1 MTTRSPIT
9 LSPASASSHS
19 LRSQVEI
26 QAFILKRGK
35 RQRQTLVSVRMAPKH
50 SARALDL
57 AFLPAGSD
65 LVISCAR
72 QRSSSRA
79 PAHSRGLVWDILRSH
94 WRPCAV
100 QNMFRPSRS
109 FPRGEGK
116 QSHGLDRK
124 TWRCRHIW
132 KTILCFESQLTSHFP
147 VCMLLQHGP
156 LIPATCLLLPLCLWV
171 GKAVCS
177 SSFDREPEVDAFHSV
192 DQGRV
197 ACELCV
203 WHQHPESFLHELG

>member
-19 LRSQVEI
+19 PRSQVEI
-26 QAFILKRGK
+26 QAFILKREEK
-35 RQRQTLVSVRMAPKH
+35 QRQTLVSVRMAPKH
-50 SARALDL
+50 SARVLAF
-57 AFLPAGSD
+57 AFLPARSD

-72 QRSSSRA
+72 QPSSSRA
-79 PAHSRGLVWDILRSH
+79 LAHSRGLVWDVLRSH

-100 QNMFRPSRS
+100 QNVFRPSRS
-109 FPRGEGK
+109 FPWGEGK

-132 KTILCFESQLTSHFP
+132 KTMLCFESQLTSHFP

-156 LIPATCLLLPLCLWV
+156 LSPATCPLLPLRLWV
-171 GKAVCS
+171 VKAVC
-177 SSFDREPEVDAFHSV
+177 FELFR
-192 DQGRV
+192 QGAR
-197 ACELCV
+197 
-203 WHQHPESFLHELG
+203 SG